1 MSAEGP
7 LSQQKPEFLTQ
18 LIAEQ
23 QKYALHGETGENYAP
38 RNGRILSDAIK
49 AVEHMIEDQ
58 KKFRKEVSSEIR
70 TRTIKL
76 GEEDGEIGVEVVRVD
91 TEGNNGPT
99 IGTEKDLF
107 LGLKLLESGV
117 LPEKISSIVTEE
129 ITYANTNEGNEGFSV
144 HFVGSRD

>member
-1 MSAEGP
+1 
-7 LSQQKPEFLTQ
+7 
-18 LIAEQ
+18 
-23 QKYALHGETGENYAP
+23 
-38 RNGRILSDAIK
+38 
-49 AVEHMIEDQ
+49 
-58 KKFRKEVSSEIR
+58 
-70 TRTIKL
+70 
-76 GEEDGEIGVEVVRVD
+76 VVRVD